1 MPAVI
6 RFLALTCLATGLVAC
21 GGGGDTPSQSA
32 PDPVATVE
40 CDPAN
45 PSTHAECGTVLL
57 GLTDAD
63 GDFLN
68 YTVDVVSLS
77 LETANG
83 RIVETLPRSTRIN
96 FAEYVDLTEL
106 LTTATVPPATYVAG
120 AITLD
125 YGAAEVF
132 VEQDGEAKAAV
143 VLDEDGNAIDQ
154 TSLEIRLSDRD
165 RLIVT
170 RGRPAFLQL
179 DFDLAASHEVDVVP
193 TPATAVSEAFIVAE
207 IDPVDEKS
215 LRVRGPVTGVDV
227 ADMAYTVAIRP
238 FRDRD
243 GDFGT
248 ATVNVVDDTEFEI
261 DGEPFA
267 GSAGLEALAAAGTGT
282 PSVALGTLD
291 VAARSFT
298 AERVLAGTSVPG
310 AGRDAVIGNIIARS
324 GNTLTIRGATFV
336 PRDRSAHFHD
346 DVLVGIGDTTRVF
359 KDGHDADS
367 VSIADLSVGQRVTVL
382 GNRPATAESS
392 AESPTL
398 FVDATDGAVRMHLT
412 RVSGTVNEVLPGE
425 TKVDLQSI
433 DRRRVSIFDFA
444 GTGVTPADD
453 ADPGNY
459 QVATSQLVVSAFAED
474 KPIVAKG
481 FPTAFGSAPADFTG
495 RTLIDFTEVRSKLGL
510 GWGSEGT
517 FAPFLSLSTEGL
529 VIDNANPDIGPRQYI
544 KQGPVLIDL
553 TELPSGTS
561 VVPASGKTLFS
572 IKTRD
577 SIRLYSDFGDFAD
590 DLGLSLDGATP
601 MRSMHAYGSYDAA
614 GNVFTANKVGVF
626 LLTPDTGNDTD

>member
-6 RFLALTCLATGLVAC
+6 RFLALTCLATGLAAC
-21 GGGGDTPSQSA
+21 GGGGGTTPQSA
-32 PDPVATVE
+32 PDPIAAAE

-45 PSTHAECGTVLL
+45 PATHAECGTVLL

-83 RIVETLPRSTRIN
+83 RIVETLPRSTRID
-96 FAEYVDLTEL
+96 FTEYVDLTEL
-106 LTTATVPPATYVAG
+106 LTAATVPPATYVAG
-120 AITLD
+120 SITLD
-125 YGAAEVF
+125 YTAAEVF

-143 VLDEDGNAIDQ
+143 VVDGDGNAISETTLD
-154 TSLEIRLSDRD
+154 IRLSDRD
-165 RLIVT
+165 RLVVT

-179 DFDLAASHEVDVVP
+179 DFDLAASHDVDVVP
-193 TPATAVSEAFIVAE
+193 TPAVAVAETFIVAE
-207 IDPVDEKS
+207 IEPVDEKS
-215 LRVRGPVTGVDV
+215 FRVRGPVTDVDV
-227 ADMAYTVAIRP
+227 SGSAYSVALRP

-248 ATVNVVDDTEFEI
+248 ATINTVDTTEFEVN
-261 DGEPFA
+261 GEPFT

-282 PSVALGTLD
+282 PSVAFGTLD

-298 AERVLAGTSVPG
+298 AERVLAGSSVPG

-336 PRDRSAHFHD
+336 PRDRRAHFHD
-346 DVLVGIGDTTRVF
+346 DVLVEISDTTRVF
-359 KDGHDADS
+359 KDGHGADS

-382 GNRPATAESS
+382 GNQPAAATS
-392 AESPTL
+392 AETPTL

-412 RVSGTVNEVLPGE
+412 RLSGTVNEVLPGE
-425 TKVDLQSI
+425 TTIDLQAI
-433 DRRRVSIFDFA
+433 DRRRAGIFDFA
-444 GTGVTPADD
+444 GTGATPADD
-453 ADPGNY
+453 ADPDNY
-459 QVATSQLVVSAFAED
+459 QVATGSLVVSAFATG
-474 KPIVAKG
+474 KPVVARG
-481 FPTAFGSAPADFTG
+481 FPTAFGSAPPDFTG

-517 FAPFLSLSTEGL
+517 LAPFLSLSAEGL
-529 VIDNANPDIGPRQYI
+529 VIDNANPDIGSRQYI
-544 KQGPVLIDL
+544 KQGPVLISL
-553 TELPSGTS
+553 TDLPSGTS
-561 VVPASGKTLFS
+561 VVPASGRTLFS

-590 DLGLSLDGATP
+590 DLALSLDGATP

-614 GNVFTANKVGVF
+614 GNVFTATKIGVF
-626 LLTPDTGNDTD
+626 LLTPE